1 MQVFPETTLDRFLY
15 KLYLGPVLCFLH
27 FLTSQ
32 NEMNLLTLLNFF
44 TSLDL
49 PGLQHVLRIKLSQL
63 YFSITCAFLSLKKIF
78 FCDCIQLLYPCV
90 SFTSGDAYTFS
101 VP

>member
-1 MQVFPETTLDRFLY
+1 MQVFTETTLDRCLY

-44 TSLDL
+44 
-49 PGLQHVLRIKLSQL
+49 HVIRSPWFAACPSDKTIPTVLFHNL
-63 YFSITCAFLSLKKIF
+63 CF
-78 FCDCIQLLYPCV
+78 FYH
-90 SFTSGDAYTFS
+90 
-101 VP
+101 